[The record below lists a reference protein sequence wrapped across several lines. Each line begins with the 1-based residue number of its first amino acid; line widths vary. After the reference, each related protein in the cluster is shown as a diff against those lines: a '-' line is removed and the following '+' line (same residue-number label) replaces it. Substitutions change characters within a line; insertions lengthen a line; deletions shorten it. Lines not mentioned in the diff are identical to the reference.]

1 MVHPGP
7 TKRRKVTKTTVIEE
21 EVTMIAES
29 QERDQSVPS
38 TSHDSVK
45 QFFDVSS
52 SHQLPPA
59 SDNQQ
64 STAARSISSNVPQT
78 QATQLVPPGAEHSTT
93 HTGKTSSN
101 VSQSHATRKAPSSG
115 EHPVLSHKF
124 DFSSSAAVFDSS
136 DSEPSP
142 PSKSGRKRKTADTEG
157 NVPTPGSG
165 APTST
170 GKESLPLIQRSG
182 EKAKFAFVS
191 SCVSVHGEQG
201 IQCDHYK

>member
-21 EVTMIAES
+21 EMIIAES

-38 TSHDSVK
+38 TSHGSVK

-52 SHQLPPA
+52 SHQLSPA

-78 QATQLVPPGAEHSTT
+78 QATQLAPPSAEHSTT

-101 VSQSHATRKAPSSG
+101 VSQSHAARKAPSSG
-115 EHPVLSHKF
+115 EHPVLRHKF
-124 DFSSSAAVFDSS
+124 DFSSSAAFFDSS
-136 DSEPSP
+136 DSEPS

-157 NVPTPGSG
+157 NVPTAGSG

-170 GKESLPLIQRSG
+170 GKESFPLIQRSG
-182 EKAKFAFVS
+182 EKAKFVFVS
-191 SCVSVHGEQG
+191 LCVSVHGEQG
-201 IQCDHYK
+201 IQCDHYA